1 MYASEGRDSEIIVVA
16 KIAPSVLG
24 ADFSR
29 LAEEIADADR
39 SGADMFHLDVMDGH
53 FVPNI
58 SFGSDVVRT
67 IDKLTDNFLD
77 VHLMLSQP
85 EEHFE
90 AFLDAGADNI
100 TFHIEVH
107 PDPTEIVERIRSK
120 GIKAGIS
127 LNPDTPMD
135 KVLPYLEHFD
145 FLLIMSVNPGFGG
158 QEFIESTI
166 PKISAA
172 REFIDARSPYT
183 QIQVD
188 GGVGAGNA
196 ERIVKAGADILVMG
210 TGFFGSKDRRQ
221 LVQKVK
227 SFEQTSD
234 KR

>member
-1 MYASEGRDSEIIVVA
+1 MA

-29 LAEEIADADR
+29 LAEEIADAER
-39 SGADMFHLDVMDGH
+39 AGVDMFHLDIMDGH

-58 SFGSDVVRT
+58 SFGPDIVRT
-67 IDKLTDNFLD
+67 IDKLTDKFLD

-85 EEHFE
+85 ERHFE
-90 AFLDAGADNI
+90 AFFKVGADNI

-107 PDPTEIVERIRSK
+107 PDPAEVVEKIRSM

-145 FLLIMSVNPGFGG
+145 FLLIMSVSPGFGG
-158 QEFIESTI
+158 QQFIESTL
-166 PKISAA
+166 PKIAAA
-172 REFIDARSPYT
+172 RKFIDAYSPYT
-183 QIQVD
+183 KVQVD
-188 GGVGAGNA
+188 GGVDGGNA

-210 TGFFGSKDRRQ
+210 TSFFGSKDRKR

-234 KR
+234 KQ

>member
-1 MYASEGRDSEIIVVA
+1 MA

-29 LAEEIADADR
+29 LAEEIADAER
-39 SGADMFHLDVMDGH
+39 AGANMFHLDIMDGH

-58 SFGSDVVRT
+58 SFGPDIVRT
-67 IDKLTDNFLD
+67 IDKLTDKFLD

-85 EEHFE
+85 ENHFE
-90 AFLDAGADNI
+90 AFYKAGAGNI

-107 PDPTEIVERIRSK
+107 PDPAEVVEKIRSM

-127 LNPDTPMD
+127 LNPDTPVD
-135 KVLPYLEHFD
+135 KVLPYLEYFD

-158 QEFIESTI
+158 QEFIESTLL
-166 PKISAA
+166 KVAAA
-172 REFIDARSPYT
+172 RKFIDAHSPYT
-183 QIQVD
+183 QVQVD
-188 GGVGAGNA
+188 GGVDGNNA

-210 TGFFGSKDRRQ
+210 TSFFGSKDRKR

-234 KR
+234 KQ

>member
-1 MYASEGRDSEIIVVA
+1 MA

-29 LAEEIADADR
+29 LAEDIADADR
-39 SGADMFHLDVMDGH
+39 ADVDMFHLDIMDGH

-58 SFGSDVVRT
+58 SFGPDIVRT
-67 IDKLTDNFLD
+67 IDKLTDKFLD

-85 EEHFE
+85 ERHFE
-90 AFLDAGADNI
+90 AFFKAGADNI

-107 PDPTEIVERIRSK
+107 PDPAEVVEKIRNL

-127 LNPDTPMD
+127 LNPDTPVD

-158 QEFIESTI
+158 QEFIESTL
-166 PKISAA
+166 PKIAAA

-188 GGVGAGNA
+188 GGVDGSNA

-210 TGFFGSKDRRQ
+210 TGFFGSKDRER

-227 SFEQTSD
+227 SF
-234 KR
+234 

>member
-1 MYASEGRDSEIIVVA
+1 MA

-29 LAEEIADADR
+29 LAEEIADAER
-39 SGADMFHLDVMDGH
+39 AGVDMFHLDIMDGH

-58 SFGSDVVRT
+58 SFGPDIVRT
-67 IDKLTDNFLD
+67 IDKLTDKFLD

-85 EEHFE
+85 ERHFE
-90 AFLDAGADNI
+90 AFFKAGADNI

-107 PDPTEIVERIRSK
+107 PDPTEVVEKIRSM

-135 KVLPYLEHFD
+135 KVLPYLEYFD
-145 FLLIMSVNPGFGG
+145 FLLVMSVNPGFGG
-158 QEFIESTI
+158 QEFIESTL
-166 PKISAA
+166 PKIAAA
-172 REFIDARSPYT
+172 RKFIDAYSPYT

-188 GGVGAGNA
+188 GGVDDGNA

-210 TGFFGSKDRRQ
+210 TGFFGSEDRKR
-221 LVQKVK
+221 LVQRVK

-234 KR
+234 KQ

>member
-1 MYASEGRDSEIIVVA
+1 MA

-29 LAEEIADADR
+29 LAEEIADAER
-39 SGADMFHLDVMDGH
+39 AGVDMFHLDIMDGH

-58 SFGSDVVRT
+58 SFGPDIVRT
-67 IDKLTDNFLD
+67 IDKLTDKFLD

-85 EEHFE
+85 EKHFE
-90 AFLDAGADNI
+90 AFFKAGAGNI

-107 PDPTEIVERIRSK
+107 PDPTEVVEKIRGM

-127 LNPDTPMD
+127 LNPDTPVNG
-135 KVLPYLEHFD
+135 VLPYLEYFD

-158 QEFIESTI
+158 QEFIESTL
-166 PKISAA
+166 PKIATA
-172 REFIDARSPYT
+172 RKFIDARSPYT

-188 GGVGAGNA
+188 GGVDDNNSK
-196 ERIVKAGADILVMG
+196 RIVKAGADILVMG
-210 TGFFGSKDRRQ
+210 TSFFGSKDRKR

-227 SFEQTSD
+227 SFEHTSD
-234 KR
+234 KQ

>member
-1 MYASEGRDSEIIVVA
+1 MA

-39 SGADMFHLDVMDGH
+39 AGADMFHLDIMDGH

-58 SFGSDVVRT
+58 SFGPDVVRT
-67 IDKLTDNFLD
+67 IDKLTDKFLD

-85 EEHFE
+85 EKHFE
-90 AFLDAGADNI
+90 AFFEAGADNI

-107 PDPTEIVERIRSK
+107 PDPTEVVEKIRSM

-127 LNPDTPMD
+127 LNPDTPLD
-135 KVLPYLEHFD
+135 KVLPYLELFD

-158 QEFIESTI
+158 QEFIESTL
-166 PKISAA
+166 PKIAAA
-172 REFIDARSPYT
+172 RKFTDAHGLRT

-188 GGVGAGNA
+188 GGVDGNNA
-196 ERIVKAGADILVMG
+196 ERIVKAGAHILVMG
-210 TGFFGSKDRRQ
+210 TGFFGSKDRER
-221 LVQKVK
+221 LVQRVK
-227 SFEQTSD
+227 SFEQNSD
-234 KR
+234 KQ